1 MDIFSA
7 LSDPTRLKIVEML
20 ALAGSLPVAKIKEPF
35 DMSAPAISQHLKA
48 LLDAKLV
55 EVERKAQSRI
65 YKVNGDRIG
74 EISNWATRVQA
85 GLKPSD
91 DLSGPRR
98 RLSGGANKP
107 IIAVENGRLEGF
119 LRSRAKS

>member
-20 ALAGSLPVAKIKEPF
+20 ASYGSLPVAKIKEPF

-55 EVERKAQSRI
+55 NVERKAQSRI
-65 YKVNGDRIG
+65 YNVNSDQISEILHWAMRIH
-74 EISNWATRVQA
+74 A
-85 GLKPSD
+85 GLKPSN

-98 RLSGGANKP
+98 RARKP
-107 IIAVENGRLEGF
+107 VIAVENGRLEGF